1 MTMLSGCPSANL
13 SESALASGLKK
24 PINDLAV
31 SLLAD
36 GGPKS
41 QQAGR
46 TVIAIYDAYIEA
58 K

>member
-1 MTMLSGCPSANL
+1 MLSGCPSANL